1 MSIKGRKF
9 FEMTQNSIKMTISQF
24 AKLHKVN
31 KRTLHY
37 YDEIGLFSPSSKGEK
52 GYRYYDISQSIV
64 FEYIRMLK
72 EMNMSIDEIKSY
84 CKNANGESF
93 LKIASK
99 KEREIDLEIR
109 KLENTKKI
117 LNRKKEQVEI
127 CENLTEEEIR
137 IEELREEKISILP
150 YNLIEGGVHEIF
162 DYLKDKWSIEQIRM
176 GIGSFISV
184 NKLKNKEFE
193 KYDGIYSY
201 TLEGSSNSKT
211 IIREK
216 GKYLCAYQKGS
227 WDKASVMYEKLLK
240 YVKENRLEL
249 KGYAYEIGLNEF
261 AISKP
266 EEYVTKF
273 MIKIEE

>member
-1 MSIKGRKF
+1 
-9 FEMTQNSIKMTISQF
+9 MTQNSIKMTISQF

-37 YDEIGLFSPSSKGEK
+37 YDEIGLFSPSSKGEN

-176 GIGSFISV
+176 GIGSLFQLIS
-184 NKLKNKEFE
+184 
-193 KYDGIYSY
+193 
-201 TLEGSSNSKT
+201 
-211 IIREK
+211 
-216 GKYLCAYQKGS
+216 
-227 WDKASVMYEKLLK
+227 
-240 YVKENRLEL
+240 
-249 KGYAYEIGLNEF
+249 
-261 AISKP
+261 
-266 EEYVTKF
+266 
-273 MIKIEE
+273 